1 MAKTQLERDGDDIG
15 FAIEGDLIVSKQ
27 AARGAPSRGARAGAK
42 ATVEQSTGAPSTM
55 ARLTTSLK
63 DQGKLQGRGRVFV
76 TVVCGDGVTLINE
89 VKPKHELAARRWV
102 AQLNAG

>member
-1 MAKTQLERDGDDIG
+1 MAKTQFERDGADIG
-15 FAIEGDLIVSKQ
+15 LTVEGDQVVSKQ
-27 AARGAPSRGARAGAK
+27 AAKGAPSRGARAGAQ
-42 ATVEQSTGAPSTM
+42 ATIEQSTGGPSKL

-89 VKPKHELAARRWV
+89 VDGKHELAARRWV